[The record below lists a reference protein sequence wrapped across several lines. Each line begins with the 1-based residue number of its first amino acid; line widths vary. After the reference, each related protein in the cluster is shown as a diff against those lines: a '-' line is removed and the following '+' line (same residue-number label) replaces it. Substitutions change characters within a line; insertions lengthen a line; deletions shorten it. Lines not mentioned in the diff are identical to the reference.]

1 MMLRIF
7 VEKKFYSLKPELV
20 CPDMKKI
27 TLESVRDALK
37 NLSPAIELPEDMMK
51 SAVKPILKMM
61 EL

>member
-1 MMLRIF
+1 
-7 VEKKFYSLKPELV
+7 
-20 CPDMKKI
+20 MKKI

-37 NLSPAIELPEDMMK
+37 NLSPAIELPEDMME